1 MTIYRA
7 SEMPLAF
14 KCGGSVRLPVVRAR
28 ETHDAADVG
37 TAVHAALR
45 SLVETGAVNWDALPG
60 IAASYGA
67 NPDEVRMLVA
77 IGAKLWPQ
85 IEASFPDALT
95 EVALDSYG
103 LAGHADII
111 SIVEDVG
118 RIGDWKSGRKD
129 ANYQHQM
136 RAYGSLLLQYHPS
149 LRECTVTLIW
159 LRDQEI
165 ENYTVTRAD
174 AEAWWVEYDA
184 RVVNWDGVFRVGAH
198 CQHCPRSHEC
208 EAANAMVRRDVAAFT
223 DSPIVTRVESELA
236 IMAPERIIDLYEKA
250 ALIESYAE
258 RVRRAIKRYVQDG
271 NEVETADGSRL
282 ELKTENRRSLEPLKA
297 WPVLEDTA
305 AFTSQDFAA
314 CIDMRISRVEKV
326 LASKSPRGQGAAAVR
341 KLSAAL
347 EAAGAI
353 ETTEVQTLAVKRA
366 R

>member
-1 MTIYRA
+1 
-7 SEMPLAF
+7 MPLAF

-45 SLVETGAVNWDALPG
+45 SLVETGSVNWDALPG

-67 NPDEVRMLVA
+67 NYDEVRMLVA

-95 EVALDSYG
+95 EVPLWVALEKD
-103 LAGHADII
+103 LTGHADIL

-136 RAYGSLLLQYHPS
+136 RAYGALLLESYAS

-174 AEAWWVEYDA
+174 AESWWLEYDT
-184 RVVNWDGVFRVGAH
+184 RVVNWDGIFRVGAH

-236 IMAPERIIDLYEKA
+236 VMAPEQIIDLYEKA
-250 ALIESYAE
+250 ALVESYAE
-258 RVRRAIKRYVQDG
+258 RVRRAIKHYVQAG
-271 NEVETADGSRL
+271 HQVEAADGSKL